1 MDEHQEAQTLE
12 QMLQEI
18 DELVTRM
25 ESGNLSLSEHLSLF
39 EKGVG
44 LIKNCEQ
51 SLKEAEG
58 RIKILT
64 DPQGL
69 RDGIRTGDEVLS
81 NFNPGGISEDKS
93 RR

>member
-39 EKGVG
+39 A
-44 LIKNCEQ
+44 N
-51 SLKEAEG
+51 SH
-58 RIKILT
+58 
-64 DPQGL
+64 
-69 RDGIRTGDEVLS
+69 
-81 NFNPGGISEDKS
+81 
-93 RR
+93 